1 MRDSITRAMG
11 AAMHALK
18 GPFVVVIGGLGYPF
32 PTMAAALRFA
42 GDHPVYLYTKAG
54 DLVPLYK
61 NTNYMPLM

>member
-1 MRDSITRAMG
+1 
-11 AAMHALK
+11 MHALK